1 MQEGRT
7 ASAPA
12 RQSPRAVL
20 IVVAFGIFIAADD
33 LTVVTTML
41 RPIINDLGI
50 VLPDGIDDAAWIV
63 NVYLIAYVSVMPFM
77 GRLSDVFGRRRVY
90 IAALTI
96 FLIGSIIIPMTNTL
110 GPFLVG
116 RVLTALG
123 GGALVPIGMAAVSDV
138 YEARKRA
145 RSLGVLAAIDT
156 LGWVWGPLYG
166 AMIIRFLAWR
176 WQFYLNIPLAI
187 LGIVAAWYVLSDAP
201 EGARKARI
209 DWIGAGLLTV
219 ALVALNVALLGPA
232 EIQSVTGLEELTG
245 GSRAGLAW
253 FYPVALVAG
262 IGFVMWQRRVTDPL
276 IDPGLFRGRN
286 LVSAVGVNFFVGG
299 TLAIAMV
306 NVPLFINVV
315 ELDLERA
322 AVTTGWVLSALTA
335 AMSIASYVGGRVT
348 ESRWY
353 RPPVL
358 IGLGLGSL
366 AFFLMGYGWETD
378 TSYVVMG
385 AELALL
391 GVGFGLVMAPTTA
404 AVVDS
409 APADRRGTAASL
421 VMVLRLIGLSVGLSG
436 LTAWGLHRFNQL
448 RTEMDLPPLSDP
460 DYAARVTEASAEL
473 TAAAMAETFIAA
485 GFVLVVAWFVATLM
499 RRSPDQE
506 STESIEEP
514 AAEGAPMTMNR
525 NLTIGAVVL
534 FVALAGATLYLANKV
549 GSLSDDLAAS
559 QVRQDQ
565 LEADITRV
573 EGGAALYAA
582 QVTAFQDQLGG
593 LGPTIDAALGEA
605 VVGIDE
611 FANSTIRFDVKIDET
626 VPINTEVVL
635 DRTLQVPIRTT
646 IPIDETFDTTI
657 KINGPFGVDI
667 PLDITVPIKLDL
679 PIDLDVQIPIN
690 ETVPVN
696 TEVPVNLDVPI
707 EIDISETELAVLA
720 EALAQG
726 LESFRLLASD
736 LGG

>member
-1 MQEGRT
+1 M
-7 ASAPA
+7 A
-12 RQSPRAVL
+12 RRQASPRTVL

-90 IAALTI
+90 IAALSI

-116 RVLTALG
+116 RVMTAMG

-138 YEARKRA
+138 YETRKRA
-145 RSLGVLAAIDT
+145 RSLGVLAAVDT

-176 WQFYLNIPLAI
+176 WQFYFNIPLAI
-187 LGIVAAWYVLSDAP
+187 LGIVAAWYVLSDAT
-201 EGARKARI
+201 ETERKARI
-209 DWIGAGLLTV
+209 DWVGAGLLTV
-219 ALVALNVALLGPA
+219 ALVALNLALLGPA

-245 GSRAGLAW
+245 GSRAALVW
-253 FYPVALVAG
+253 LYPVAVIAG
-262 IGFVMWQRRVTDPL
+262 VGFVLWQRRVPDPL

-286 LVSAVGVNFFVGG
+286 LRAAVGVNFFVGG

-322 AVTTGWVLSALTA
+322 AVITGWVLSALTA
-335 AMSIASYVGGRVT
+335 SMSVASYVGGRVT

-358 IGLGLGSL
+358 MGLGLAAL
-366 AFFLMGYGWETD
+366 AFFLMGYGWDTE
-378 TSYVVMG
+378 TSYAVMG

-436 LTAWGLHRFNQL
+436 LTAWGLYRFNQL
-448 RTEMDLPPLSDP
+448 RTEMDLPPLDAP
-460 DYAARVTEASAEL
+460 DYAARVAEASADL
-473 TAAAMAETFIAA
+473 TAAAMAETFVAA
-485 GFVLVVAWFVATLM
+485 GFVMVVAWLVAWMM
-499 RRSPDQE
+499 RRSPDQDPEPVPE
-506 STESIEEP
+506 S
-514 AAEGAPMTMNR
+514 AAEGVPVTTNR
-525 NLTIGAVVL
+525 ILTPITIGAAVL
-534 FVALAGATLYLANKV
+534 IFALAATTLYLATRV
-549 GSLSDDLAAS
+549 GSLADDLAVA
-559 QVRQDQ
+559 QERQDQ
-565 LEADITRV
+565 LEADMARV

-593 LGPTIDAALGEA
+593 LGPTIDSALGEA

-611 FANSTIRFDVKIDET
+611 FANSTIRFDVRIDET
-626 VPINTEVVL
+626 VPISTEVVL

-646 IPIDETFDTTI
+646 LPIDEEFDTTI
-657 KINGPFGVDI
+657 TINGPFGIDI
-667 PLDITVPIKLDL
+667 PLDITVPIQLDL
-679 PIDLDVQIPIN
+679 PIDLDVSIPVN
-690 ETVPVN
+690 ETIPVE

-707 EIDISETELAVLA
+707 EINIADTELAALA
-720 EALAQG
+720 QALAQG
-726 LESFRLLASD
+726 LESFRLLATD

>member
-1 MQEGRT
+1 MNRRE
-7 ASAPA
+7 A
-12 RQSPRAVL
+12 SPRAIL

-77 GRLSDVFGRRRVY
+77 GRLSDIWGRRRVY

-96 FLIGSIIIPMTNTL
+96 FLIGSIMIPMTNSL
-110 GPFLVG
+110 GPFLVA
-116 RVLTALG
+116 RALTAIG
-123 GGALVPIGMAAVSDV
+123 GGALVPIGMAAVSDA
-138 YEARKRA
+138 YAARKRA
-145 RSLGVLAAIDT
+145 RALGVLAAVDT

-176 WQFYLNIPLAI
+176 WQFYFNIPLAI
-187 LGIVAAWYVLSDAP
+187 IGIIAAWYVLDDAP
-201 EGARKARI
+201 EHARKARL
-209 DWIGAGLLTV
+209 DWVGAGLLTV
-219 ALVALNVALLGPA
+219 ALVTLNLALLGPA
-232 EIQSVTGLEELTG
+232 EIQSVTGLEQLTG
-245 GSRAGLAW
+245 GSRAALAW

-262 IGFVMWQRRVTDPL
+262 LGFVWWQRRVDDPL

-286 LVSAVGVNFFVGG
+286 LVSAVGVNFLVGA

-306 NVPLFINVV
+306 NVPLFINVI
-315 ELDLERA
+315 ELDLEQA

-335 AMSIASYVGGRVT
+335 SMSVASYVGGRVT

-358 IGLGLGSL
+358 IGLALASA
-366 AFFLMGYGWETD
+366 AFFLMGYGWNAD
-378 TSYVVMG
+378 TGFWVMA

-448 RTEMDLPPLSDP
+448 RTEMDLPSLNDP
-460 DYAARVTEASAEL
+460 NYADLVVEASADL
-473 TAAAMAETFIAA
+473 TAAAMAETFVAA
-485 GFVLVVAWFVATLM
+485 GFVLVLAWLVAWLM

-506 STESIEEP
+506 ESGLSSTEP
-514 AAEGAPMTMNR
+514 AAEGVPMTMNR
-525 NLTIGAVVL
+525 NLIIGAGVVI
-534 FVALAGATLYLANKV
+534 FALAAATLFLFSRVN
-549 GSLSDDLAAS
+549 SLTDDLAAA
-559 QVRQDQ
+559 QDRQDQ
-565 LEADITRV
+565 LEETMLRV

-582 QVTAFQDQLGG
+582 QINDFQEQLGS
-593 LGPTIDAALGEA
+593 LGPAIDSALGEA
-605 VVGIDE
+605 VAGIDE
-611 FANSTIRFDVKIDET
+611 FSSSTITFDVSINEN
-626 VPINTEVVL
+626 VPIRTEVVL
-635 DRTLQVPIRTT
+635 NRTIDVPINTT
-646 IPIDETFDTTI
+646 IPIDEEFDTTI
-657 KINGPFGVDI
+657 TVQGPFGIDI
-667 PLDITVPIKLDL
+667 PLSITVPIKLDL
-679 PIDLDVQIPIN
+679 PINLDVAIPVN
-690 ETVPVN
+690 ETIPVNADVPVD
-696 TEVPVNLDVPI
+696 LDVPI
-707 EIDISETELAVLA
+707 EIDIAETELAALA
-720 EALAQG
+720 EALAEG
-726 LESFRLLASD
+726 LESFRQMASQ